1 MTYDV
6 SLTATNEWV
15 IGIDFLAKWSARVD
29 SRDEVAAIETA
40 KNKYRRHTG
49 LKLSSNAAKFVESG
63 WQYCMP
69 DENVPQGRSVA
80 LAVGSKFY
88 VGEPCATHPLNSIR
102 YTSCRH
108 CPICLHE
115 RQLGISS

>member
-6 SLTATNEWV
+6 SLTAYNKWV
-15 IGIDFLAKWSARVD
+15 IGVDFLAKWSTQVD
-29 SRDEVAAIETA
+29 SRDEIKAIETA
-40 KNKYRRHTG
+40 KDKYRRHTG
-49 LKLSSNAAKFVESG
+49 LRLSSNAANFEESG

-69 DENVPQGRSVA
+69 DENAPKGRSIA
-80 LAVGSKFY
+80 LCVGAQFY
-88 VGEPCATHPLNSIR
+88 VGSACKRHPLNSIR